1 MHIRLRLRPR
11 LAAAGVAIACAVLA
25 LVAGTP
31 VARAAT
37 PVLPSQDPF
46 YTYSGSAPLSQV
58 APGAVLKERSVSLEL
73 EGLTVPVST
82 EQVLYRTTGELGQP
96 TVTVTTII
104 KPLLGGLLGTRIV
117 AYQNAYD
124 ALGSE
129 CDPSYT
135 LQGGNN
141 SDSTGQEEEVA
152 IAAYVA
158 AGYTVTVPDYE
169 GENLE
174 WGAGQE
180 SGYST
185 LDAIRAT
192 EHYLGVPSSTQVGM
206 LGYSG
211 GSIATEWAAELAPS
225 YASELHIVGTAI
237 GGVPVDFAHVLSYIN
252 GDDNWSG
259 IIPAFLISL
268 PHAFDVDVSQYL
280 SAYGKQLISQVAG
293 KCIADFA
300 SSYPGLTIQQM
311 LLPQYSNPYQ
321 VPVFVN
327 IINHLIMGTT
337 PGRPGEP
344 ILIGVGNY
352 DGTGDGIMIA
362 GDEEALAYEY
372 CQRGVPV
379 TFQEYQGLPHADA
392 AVPWEAAALTFL
404 EGRFAGL
411 PAPNGCASIGPG
423 NSLAPLPEPPS

>member
-1 MHIRLRLRPR
+1 MHTRHVRKPR
-11 LAAAGVAIACAVLA
+11 LAAAGIAVLCAVLA

-31 VARAAT
+31 AARAAT
-37 PVLPSQDPF
+37 PAPPTQDPF
-46 YTYSGSAPLSQV
+46 YSYTGSTPLSQI
-58 APGAVLKERSVSLEL
+58 APGTVLKERSVSLQL
-73 EGLTVPVST
+73 EGLTVPVAT
-82 EQVLYRTTGELGQP
+82 DQVLYRTTGERGQP

-104 KPLLGGLLGTRIV
+104 KPLLALGTRIV

-135 LQGGNN
+135 LRGGNN
-141 SDSTGQEEEVA
+141 GDSTGQEEELAMV
-152 IAAYVA
+152 AYVA

-180 SGYST
+180 SGYNT
-185 LDAIRAT
+185 LDAVRAT
-192 EHYLGVPSSTQVGM
+192 EHYLGAPRSTQVGM

-211 GSIATEWAAELAPS
+211 GSIATEWAAELAAT
-225 YASELHIVGTAI
+225 YAPDLRIVGTAI
-237 GGVPVDFAHVLSYIN
+237 GGVPVHFAHVLSYIN

-268 PHAFDVDVSQYL
+268 PQAFDVDVSQYL
-280 SAYGKQLISQVAG
+280 SAYGKQLISEVAG
-293 KCIADFA
+293 KCIGDFA
-300 SSYPGLTIQQM
+300 SSYPGLTIQQL

-321 VPVFVN
+321 VAVFVN

-337 PGRPGEP
+337 PGAPPGEP
-344 ILIGVGNY
+344 MLIGVGNY

-362 GDEEALAYEY
+362 GDEEALAHEY

-404 EGRFAGL
+404 ESRFAGL
-411 PAPNGCASIGPG
+411 PAPDGCASIGSG
-423 NSLAPLPEPPS
+423 NSLAPLPEPSS

>member
-1 MHIRLRLRPR
+1 MHIRLRPR
-11 LAAAGVAIACAVLA
+11 LAAAGVAIVCAALA

-31 VARAAT
+31 AARAAT
-37 PVLPSQDPF
+37 SVLPSQDPF
-46 YTYSGSAPLSQV
+46 YTYSGSVPLSQI
-58 APGAVLKERSVSLEL
+58 APGTVLKERSVSLQL

-96 TVTVTTII
+96 TATVTTII

-152 IAAYVA
+152 MAAYVA

-180 SGYST
+180 SGYGT

-252 GDDNWSG
+252 GDDDWSG

-268 PHAFDVDVSQYL
+268 PHAFSVDVSQYL

-300 SSYPGLTIQQM
+300 SSYPGLTIQQL

-337 PGRPGEP
+337 PGHPGEP
-344 ILIGVGNY
+344 MLIGVGNY

-362 GDEEALAYEY
+362 GDEEALAHEY

-379 TFQEYQGLPHADA
+379 TFQEYEGLPHADA

-423 NSLAPLPEPPS
+423 NSLAPLPEPSS

>member
-1 MHIRLRLRPR
+1 MRIR
-11 LAAAGVAIACAVLA
+11 LAAFLAAVVCAVGALA
-25 LVAGTP
+25 GGAST
-31 VARAAT
+31 ARAAT
-37 PVLPSQDPF
+37 QATLTLPSQDPF
-46 YTYSGSAPLSQV
+46 YTYSGATPLAQI
-58 APGAVLKERSVSLEL
+58 APGTVLKKRAVSLQL
-73 EGLTVPVST
+73 EGLTVPVAT
-82 EQVLYRTTGELGQP
+82 EQVLYRTTGERGQP

-104 KPLLGGLLGTRIV
+104 MPLLSLPGPKIV

-124 ALGSE
+124 ALGSQ

-141 SDSTGQEEEVA
+141 GDSTGQAEEAA
-152 IAAYVA
+152 IVAYVA

-180 SGYST
+180 SGYGT

-192 EHYLGVPSSTQVGM
+192 EGYLGAPSSTQVGM

-225 YASELHIVGTAI
+225 YAPALDIVGTAV
-237 GGVPVDFAHVLSYIN
+237 GGVPVHYAHVLNYIN
-252 GDDNWSG
+252 GDTNWSG
-259 IIPAFLISL
+259 IMPAFLISL
-268 PHAFDVDVSQYL
+268 PEAFNVDVTPYL
-280 SAYGKQLISQVAG
+280 SAYGKQLMSQVAG

-300 SSYPGLTIQQM
+300 SAYPGLTFSQ
-311 LLPQYSNPYQ
+311 LLKPQYSNPYQ
-321 VPVFVN
+321 IPVFVD

-337 PGRPGEP
+337 PGHPGEP
-344 ILIGVGNY
+344 MLIGVGNY

-362 GDEEALAYEY
+362 GDEQELAYEY

-379 TFQEYQGLPHADA
+379 TFQEYPGLPHADA
-392 AVPWEAAALTFL
+392 AVPWEASALTFL

-411 PAPNGCASIGPG
+411 PAPDGCASITPG
-423 NSLAPLPEPPS
+423 NSLAPLPQPSS